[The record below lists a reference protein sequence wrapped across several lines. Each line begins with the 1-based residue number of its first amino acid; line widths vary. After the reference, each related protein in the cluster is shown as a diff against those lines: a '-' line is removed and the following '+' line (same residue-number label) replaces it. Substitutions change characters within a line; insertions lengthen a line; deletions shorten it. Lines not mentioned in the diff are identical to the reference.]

1 MNPHQTMNTPRRV
14 ALFVGVDNYTD
25 TKIAPLGGAVADAR
39 ALHEFFSGRTGGFDE
54 VHLLENPTAG
64 EVSQTVQRLTAPNNL
79 PPGSCF
85 LFYFSGHGIASGSED
100 SPTNDFLCSDSTV
113 GTYNDVVTSS
123 YSLDAIAS
131 GKRHFDQILV
141 FDACRSPIRSDRSV
155 AGERYDSGGLR
166 TQLKRLEEVVTCARS
181 SDDQYRGSTFSLFS
195 CEQGATS
202 EEIDIPDTNGKVSR
216 HGIFTW
222 ALLDELKAAASDCR
236 RVELDDSLRKR
247 IEERMKVLS
256 GGRGNQ
262 NPGFRRPERPAER
275 QPYLLDSAI
284 DCSKYAVWLAYLESE
299 CGLKGKTAGTIRDEL
314 SGDSGNP
321 YRSAI
326 IATTMHFGDLA
337 IGNGGSAPTDPIAA
351 GILAA
356 LCELREPEKPKYDK
370 QTRIQPE
377 KRASASADRQGN
389 PLPDSD
395 KRLLAGF
402 LKNAVLSDWRERSD
416 SARLLLSASTVGEAV
431 SALDSIVSETLESL
445 ARQNNVPVSTPGG
458 RRYSPLQFGADPFLE
473 SGNAVSSFER
483 TYRLWDDANPASE
496 VKSAMRRV
504 FTAGKLLQR

>member
-284 DCSKYAVWLAYLESE
+284 DCSKYADWLANLESR
-299 CGLKGKTAGTIRDEL
+299 CGLKGKTAGMIRDEL

-321 YRSAI
+321 YHSIVIDTIR
-326 IATTMHFGDLA
+326 HFGDMAL
-337 IGNGGSAPTDPIAA
+337 GSGGAA
-351 GILAA
+351 GTDELATRILAA
-356 LCELREPEKPKYDK
+356 LCETPEPKPMFVYESSKRPKPEPTDNACDNQLTAFDK
-370 QTRIQPE
+370 QTLKEFLYLCFDGWKARNEPFISRLGNRTSVSSAVSDLNVLVFGTTRQFGWGNNANA
-377 KRASASADRQGN
+377 ASVGSGSRKEFWRRCADPFIMLDKASAD
-389 PLPDSD
+389 
-395 KRLLAGF
+395 
-402 LKNAVLSDWRERSD
+402 
-416 SARLLLSASTVGEAV
+416 
-431 SALDSIVSETLESL
+431 
-445 ARQNNVPVSTPGG
+445 
-458 RRYSPLQFGADPFLE
+458 
-473 SGNAVSSFER
+473 FER
-483 TYRLWDDANPASE
+483 KTKLWRDDCPLTEELRDAL
-496 VKSAMRRV
+496 RRV
-504 FTAGKLLQR
+504 FEAAKLFTR